1 MPDEVR
7 WYHVSIRSRPNLMI
21 GMRVFYCLGKFFQLT
36 KILPATETERGQNM
50 IKLEHISKTFDTT
63 AGNVHAVQDVSLE
76 IRDGEIFGI
85 IGFSGAGK
93 STLVRCINLLERP
106 TSGSVQ
112 IDGVELTTLGEKQ
125 LREVR
130 TKIGMIFQHFNL
142 MRSRTVYENID
153 FPLKK
158 SKLSKAQREEKIHSL
173 LELVGLT
180 DKKNVYPSQL
190 SGGQKQRVAI
200 ARALANDPKVLL
212 CDEATSALDPQTTQ
226 SILKLL
232 KKVNAELGI
241 TIVLIT
247 HEMSVVKD
255 ICDRVAIMD
264 AGTVVE
270 TGNTV
275 DVFSK
280 PQQPLTKDF
289 IETATNIRKI
299 YELIEDDNE
308 LTRLEDGEKMVLL
321 TYSGSNAGE
330 PMISY
335 LSKAYDVRANII
347 YGNIDYLKGIPL
359 GKLVVTLSGDPEH
372 IAGALNYI
380 NSQGVEVEVIKE

>member
-1 MPDEVR
+1 
-7 WYHVSIRSRPNLMI
+7 MI
-21 GMRVFYCLGKFFQLT
+21 
-36 KILPATETERGQNM
+36 N
-50 IKLEHISKTFDTT
+50 LEHICKTFDTT
-63 AGNVHAVQDVSLE
+63 AGNVHAVRDVSLE
-76 IRDGEIFGI
+76 IHDGEIFGI

-106 TSGSVQ
+106 DSGSVR
-112 IDGVELTTLGEKQ
+112 IDGLELTTLPEKQ

-130 TKIGMIFQHFNL
+130 IKIGMIFQHFNL

-158 SKLSKAQREEKIHSL
+158 SGLSKIQRKEKIQSL
-173 LELVGLT
+173 LELVGLS
-180 DKKNVYPSQL
+180 DKHDAYPSQL

-247 HEMSVVKD
+247 HEMTVVKD

-264 AGTVVE
+264 GGYVVE
-270 TGNTV
+270 LGDTL

-280 PQQPLTKDF
+280 PQQALTKDF
-289 IETATNIRKI
+289 IDTATNIRKI
-299 YELIEDDNE
+299 YELIEENNE
-308 LTRLEDGEKMVLL
+308 LTRLRAGEKMVLL

-330 PMISY
+330 PLISY
-335 LSKAYDVRANII
+335 LSKTYDVRANII
-347 YGNIDYLKGIPL
+347 YGNIDYLKGRPI
-359 GKLVVTLSGDPEH
+359 GKLVVTFSGDPER
-372 IAGALNYI
+372 IAEALAYI

>member
-1 MPDEVR
+1 
-7 WYHVSIRSRPNLMI
+7 
-21 GMRVFYCLGKFFQLT
+21 
-36 KILPATETERGQNM
+36 M
-50 IKLEHISKTFDTT
+50 IKLEHICKTFDTA
-63 AGNVHAVQDVSLE
+63 AGNVHAVRDVSLE
-76 IRDGEIFGI
+76 IHDGEIFGI

-106 TSGSVQ
+106 DSGSVQ
-112 IDGVELTTLGEKQ
+112 IDGLELTTLAEKQ

-130 TKIGMIFQHFNL
+130 IKIGMIFQHFNL

-158 SKLSKAQREEKIHSL
+158 SGLSKTQRKEKIQSL

-180 DKKNVYPSQL
+180 DKHDAYPSQL

-247 HEMSVVKD
+247 HEMTVVKD

-264 AGTVVE
+264 GGYVVE
-270 TGNTV
+270 LGDTL

-280 PQQPLTKDF
+280 PQQALTKDF
-289 IETATNIRKI
+289 IDTATNIRKI
-299 YELIEDDNE
+299 YELIEENNE
-308 LTRLEDGEKMVLL
+308 LTRLRAGEKMVLL

-330 PMISY
+330 PLISY
-335 LSKAYDVRANII
+335 LSKTYDVRANII
-347 YGNIDYLKGIPL
+347 YGNIDYLKGRPI
-359 GKLVVTLSGDPEH
+359 GKLVVTFSGDPKRIEE
-372 IAGALNYI
+372 ALAYI